1 MGMGMKRG
9 MGIGI
14 GNGTREVGKEATEVE
29 RGE

>member
-9 MGIGI
+9 MGIG
-14 GNGTREVGKEATEVE
+14 NGTREEGKEATEVE